1 MFKKIVLKTN
11 NEIEINKKK
20 LLQNERLPYTQTT
33 QDNLG

>member
-33 QDNLG
+33 QNNLA